1 MSVASVP
8 TPRPVPKAPGAEPL
22 PGYRLLEP
30 LGRGGFGEV
39 WKCEVPGGMQ
49 KAIKFVLPDTDSFA
63 DGDLALR
70 QEFEAFEHIKL
81 IRHPFLL
88 MLERVEMLDGEL
100 LMVMELADHN
110 LSDRFKECRKAGQPG
125 VPRDELLG
133 YLTDVAEALDTI
145 GSRHALQHLD
155 VKPGNLFLVG
165 GHAKLGDFGLVQ
177 RFEHGGGRSGQMS
190 KSLTPRYVPPEV
202 IDGQVHPRSDQYSLA
217 LVYHEMLTGT
227 FPYPAKNIRDLIL
240 MHSTG
245 VPDLTPLPFADRR
258 VVSRALAKNPTERYP
273 SCLAF
278 LRDLLGVSD
287 AADTVPVTRS
297 GLIRHM
303 HRRAPAPPPQPPL
316 SKPVPPPAAKE
327 PETLPPPSG
336 DSPTMRLPAR
346 VILPRLRVIS
356 SVARLTGADAT
367 TEPGGKRSDFLA
379 SLLDAV
385 GTPADTVDPLAPP
398 RLAPSGKWVC
408 QFTADAEFVAAQLTA
423 LCATGEMMW
432 SPTGPGSF
440 VVYRTITSSLWAK
453 LSGTAD
459 SMVVNIRV
467 PDGLGRTPVGEMVG
481 EWLGRTETANG
492 DLVRQMLR
500 DLQQRFQPSVRPALS
515 TFAGAKPVR
524 VYPVD
529 DEGGVLRPVRGR
541 CRIVSATGLTC
552 TLDGPVTTGHAFIE
566 FPDMPAVRGSAI
578 LTKLLR
584 SPTRPGEAT
593 TVVGQF
599 YPDE

>member
-8 TPRPVPKAPGAEPL
+8 IPTRSIPKAPGAEAL
-22 PGYRLLEP
+22 PGYRLVEP

-39 WKCEVPGGMQ
+39 WKCEAPGGLP
-49 KAIKFVLPDTDSFA
+49 KAIKFVLPDLDNFL
-63 DGDLALR
+63 DREVALR

-88 MLERVEMLDGEL
+88 MLERVEMVGGEL

-110 LSDRFKECRKAGQPG
+110 LRDRFKECRKAGQPG

-145 GSRHALQHLD
+145 GTRHALQHLD

-165 GHAKLGDFGLVQ
+165 GHAKLGDFGLVR
-177 RFEHGGGRSGQMS
+177 RFEQGGGRSGTMS
-190 KSLTPRYVPPEV
+190 TSLTPRYAPPEV

-227 FPYPAKNIRDLIL
+227 FPYAAKTIRDLIL

-258 VVSRALAKNPTERYP
+258 AVSRALAKNPGERFP

-278 LRDLLGVSD
+278 LRTLLGVSEASD
-287 AADTVPVTRS
+287 SVPVTRS

-303 HRRAPAPPPQPPL
+303 HRRVPAPPPVAP
-316 SKPVPPPAAKE
+316 KGTEMADAVAVE
-327 PETLPPPSG
+327 
-336 DSPTMRLPAR
+336 SPTMRLPAR
-346 VILPRLRVIS
+346 VVVSRLRVIT
-356 SVARLTGADAT
+356 SVARLTGADPT
-367 TEPGGKRSDFLA
+367 TESGGRRETFLA
-379 SLLDAV
+379 ALLEAV
-385 GTPADTVDPLAPP
+385 GTSAETVDPQAPP
-398 RLAPSGKWVC
+398 RAAGAGKWVC

-423 LCATGEMMW
+423 ACASGEMMW

-440 VVYRTITSSLWAK
+440 VVYRTVTASLMAK

-459 SMVVNIRV
+459 SMVVNVKV
-467 PDGLGRTPVGEMVG
+467 PDRRGRAAVGEMVG
-481 EWLGRTETANG
+481 EWLGRAETANG
-492 DLVRQMLR
+492 DLVRQLMR
-500 DLQQRFQPSVRPALS
+500 DLQTRFQPTVRPALS
-515 TFAGAKPVR
+515 ACGSSHPVR
-524 VYPVD
+524 LYPVD

-541 CRIVSATGLTC
+541 CRTVTDTGLVC
-552 TLDGPVTTGHAFIE
+552 TLDAPVTTGHAFVE
-566 FPDMPAVRGSAI
+566 FPDVPAVRGSAV

-584 SPTRPGEAT
+584 SPSLPGETAS
-593 TVVGQF
+593 VVGQF

>member
-1 MSVASVP
+1 VA
-8 TPRPVPKAPGAEPL
+8 
-22 PGYRLLEP
+22 P

-39 WKCEVPGGMQ
+39 WRCDAPGGLP
-49 KAIKFVLPDTDSFA
+49 KAIKFVLPDSGNDR
-63 DGDLALR
+63 DRDLALR

-88 MLERVEMLDGEL
+88 MLERVELLDGEL

-110 LSDRFKECRKAGQPG
+110 LWDRFKECRKAGQPG

-145 GSRHALQHLD
+145 ATRHALQHLD

-177 RFEHGGGRSGQMS
+177 RFEHGGSRSGQMS
-190 KSLTPRYVPPEV
+190 KALTPRYVPPEV

-258 VVSRALAKNPTERYP
+258 AVSRALAKNPGERFP

-278 LRDLLGVSD
+278 LRALLGVSE
-287 AADTVPVTRS
+287 AADAVPVTRS

-303 HRRAPAPPPQPPL
+303 HRR
-316 SKPVPPPAAKE
+316 VPPPPPVEPPKE
-327 PETLPPPSG
+327 PETVAPE
-336 DSPTMRLPAR
+336 SPTMRLPAR
-346 VILPRLRVIS
+346 VVLPRLRVIS
-356 SVARLTGADAT
+356 SVARLIGADST
-367 TEPGGKRSDFLA
+367 TESGGRRAAFLA
-379 SLLDAV
+379 ALMDAV
-385 GTPADTVDPLAPP
+385 GPSADTVDPQAPP
-398 RLAPSGKWVC
+398 RVAGSGKWVC
-408 QFTADAEFVAAQLTA
+408 QFTADAEFVAEQLTVA
-423 LCATGEMMW
+423 CASGEMMW

-440 VVYRTITSSLWAK
+440 VVYQTVTSSLWAK

-459 SMVVNIRV
+459 SMVVNIKI
-467 PDGLGRTPVGEMVG
+467 PDRAGRMPVGEMMG
-481 EWLGRTETANG
+481 EWLGRSETANG
-492 DLVRQMLR
+492 DLVRQLMR
-500 DLQQRFQPSVRPALS
+500 DLQTRFQPAVRPALS
-515 TFAGAKPVR
+515 ACGSSHPVR
-524 VYPVD
+524 LYPVD

-541 CRIVSATGLTC
+541 CRTVTDTGLVC
-552 TLDGPVTTGHAFIE
+552 TLDGPVTTGHAFVE
-566 FPDMPAVRGSAI
+566 FPDVMPIRGSAI

-584 SPTRPGEAT
+584 SPSLPGETPSA
-593 TVVGQF
+593 VGQF